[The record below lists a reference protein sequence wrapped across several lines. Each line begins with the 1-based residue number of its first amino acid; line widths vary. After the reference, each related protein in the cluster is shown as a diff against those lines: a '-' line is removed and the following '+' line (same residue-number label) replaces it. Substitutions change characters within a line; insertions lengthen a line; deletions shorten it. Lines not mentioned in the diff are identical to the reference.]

1 MELELIY
8 FILMLGINFGLDIF
22 LFEGIELKLDFICVI
37 FIIMNLGYAG
47 RFELLDNFKVIFVL
61 VCGIWLFFIIL
72 IFIFILCCII
82 FFFCRYCFE

>member
-37 FIIMNLGYAG
+37 FIIMNLGYVG